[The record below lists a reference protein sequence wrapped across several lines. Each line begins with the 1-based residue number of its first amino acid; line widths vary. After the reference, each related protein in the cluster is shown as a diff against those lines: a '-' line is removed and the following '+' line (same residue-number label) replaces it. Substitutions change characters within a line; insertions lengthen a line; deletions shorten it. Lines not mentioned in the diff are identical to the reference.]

1 MRKSPADR
9 PPAQTG
15 SRAARIRILLVDDHE
30 LVRFGTARLIEAEAD
45 LEICGEAADAPTALQ
60 LIRST
65 QPDLAIIDLSL
76 RQGSG
81 LDLVKEIKQAY
92 PQVLMVVCSMHDE
105 ELYAPRALRAG
116 ARAYVHKQ
124 QSAQM
129 LIQAIRQ
136 VLEGKIYLSPR
147 MTEQL
152 LERAAGLS
160 SSAVVSPLEALS
172 DRELQVFELIGEGLT
187 VREIAER
194 LYVSPKTVEFH
205 RERIRDKLQ
214 LQNSTALSRHAI
226 AWVLERAAQDPSPP
240 SA

>member
-1 MRKSPADR
+1 MRSSPADR
-9 PPAQTG
+9 TPHQTG
-15 SRAARIRILLVDDHE
+15 SHAARTRILLVDDHE
-30 LVRFGTARLIEAEAD
+30 LVRFGTARLIESEAD
-45 LEICGEAADAPTALQ
+45 LEICGEAADAPTAVQ

-81 LDLVKEIKQAY
+81 LDLVKEIKQAF
-92 PQVLMVVCSMHDE
+92 PEVLMVVCSMHDE

-129 LIQAIRQ
+129 LIHAIRQ
-136 VLEGKIYLSPR
+136 VLEGKIYLSQR

-160 SSAVVSPLEALS
+160 SSVAVSPLEALS

-226 AWVLERAAQDPSPP
+226 AWALERAARDPSSP

>member
-1 MRKSPADR
+1 MRKSPAAL
-9 PPAQTG
+9 PPAPAG
-15 SRAARIRILLVDDHE
+15 SRRSKTRILLVDDHE
-30 LVRFGTARLIEAEAD
+30 LVRFGTARLIETEGD
-45 LEICGEAADAPTALQ
+45 LEICGEAADAPTAVQ
-60 LIRST
+60 MIRSKE
-65 QPDLAIIDLSL
+65 PDLAIIDLSL

-81 LDLVKEIKQAY
+81 LDLVKEIKQTY
-92 PQVLMVVCSMHDE
+92 PALLMIVCSMHDE

-124 QSAQM
+124 QSAHV
-129 LIQAIRQ
+129 LIHAIRQ
-136 VLEGKIYLSPR
+136 VLDGKLYLSER
-147 MTEQL
+147 MTEQF

-160 SSAVVSPLEALS
+160 PPGVVSPLEALS

-194 LYVSPKTVEFH
+194 LFVSPKTVEFH

-226 AWVLERAAQDPSPP
+226 AWALERASRDAPP
-240 SA
+240 PA